1 MTVKKALEI
10 VDWWIDTKHKIMEH
24 LKNEW
29 HYKTFEEATGVAKML
44 FDMDKVHLE
53 NLQEIRKE
61 LVPNC
66 KHPKEDRDLDPS
78 TRKPYCMA
86 CNWDL

>member
-1 MTVKKALEI
+1 L
-10 VDWWIDTKHKIMEH
+10 
-24 LKNEW
+24 
-29 HYKTFEEATGVAKML
+29 HYNTIEEATGVAKMI

-53 NLQEIRKE
+53 NLQKIRKE

-66 KHPKEDRDLDPS
+66 KHPKKDRDLDPS